1 LAAPNILEKF
11 AMSNYVRMGIVGAG
25 SIALRGH
32 FPHLTLDDVRDRVR
46 ITAVCDP
53 VLERAQAAAAKYGVP
68 AAYATMEELLDGG
81 DVDAVSICS
90 PIGVHYE
97 QGMLAVERGVH
108 VHFNKSMTTTVD
120 EADRLIAAAN
130 AKGVKLVS
138 SPGEMLRPRHQ
149 KIKELIQAGALG
161 RLTWAVTGSAFG
173 TYHEDE
179 SSVRSGDDPLTNIN
193 PAWYFR
199 KPGGGPLYDMTVYGL
214 HAMTGILGP
223 AQRVTAFSGV
233 RVHEREFRGQM
244 LPTDMDDNTLM
255 VLDFGDAFF
264 AFVYGVAAGGLPNL
278 GRPLIFG
285 AQGVINGST
294 LNGQPIAY
302 PGMELDAEFG
312 MNGSLPHV
320 VGQHRTMEEAHVY
333 EDVMQL
339 VDWILDDTPTVATAE
354 HARHVIEIF
363 DAAYRSAE
371 SGQAQT
377 LNTVF

>member
-1 LAAPNILEKF
+1 
-11 AMSNYVRMGIVGAG
+11 MSDYVRLGIVGAG

-32 FPHLTLDDVRDRVR
+32 FPHLTLEDVRDRVR

-68 AAYATMEELLDGG
+68 AAYATMEELLAAGE
-81 DVDAVSICS
+81 VDAVSLCS

-97 QGMLAVERGVH
+97 QGMLAVAHGVH

-120 EADRLIAAAN
+120 EADRLIDAARAR
-130 AKGVKLVS
+130 GVKLVS

-149 KIKELIQAGALG
+149 KIKQLIAEGALG

-179 SSVRSGDDPLTNIN
+179 TSVRAGDDPLTNIN

-223 AQRVTAFSGV
+223 AKRVTAFSGV

-255 VLDFGDAFF
+255 VLDFGDSFF
-264 AFVYGVAAGGLPNL
+264 AFVYGVAAGGLPQM

-285 AQGVINGST
+285 TGGVINGAAI
-294 LNGQPIAY
+294 NGAAIDYEGAH
-302 PGMELDAEFG
+302 LDAEYG
-312 MNGSLPHV
+312 LNGSLPHV
-320 VGQHRTMEEAHVY
+320 TGAHRTMEEAHVY

-354 HARHVIEIF
+354 HARHVVEIF
-363 DAAYRSAE
+363 DAAYRSAV
-371 SGQAQT
+371 SGQAQPLRT
-377 LNTVF
+377 DF

>member
-149 KIKELIQAGALG
+149 KIKELIQTGALG

-264 AFVYGVAAGGLPNL
+264 AFVYGVAAGGLPNM

>member
-1 LAAPNILEKF
+1 
-11 AMSNYVRMGIVGAG
+11 MSEVVRLGIVGAG
-25 SIALRGH
+25 SIALRGL
-32 FPHLTLDDVRDRVR
+32 FPHLTMADVQERVR

-53 VLERAQAAAAKYGVP
+53 VLARAQAAAQKFGVP
-68 AAYATMEELLDGG
+68 EAYASFEEMLAAGG
-81 DVDAVSICS
+81 VDAVSICS

-97 QGMLAVERGVH
+97 QGMLAVAHGVH

-120 EADRLIAAAN
+120 EADNLIDAAR

-149 KIKELIQAGALG
+149 KIKELIEDGAIG

-223 AQRVTAFSGV
+223 AKRVTAFSGV
-233 RVHEREFRGQM
+233 RIHARAFRGEL

-264 AFVYGVAAGGLPNL
+264 AFVYGVAAGGLPGM

-285 AQGVINGST
+285 DRGVVNGAL
-294 LNGQPIAY
+294 LNGQPIQYA
-302 PGMELDAEFG
+302 GMELDEQYG

-320 VGQHRTMEEAHVY
+320 VGAHRQMEEAHVY

-339 VDWILDDTPTVATAE
+339 IDWILDDKPTVATAE
-354 HARHVIEIF
+354 HARHVVEIF

-371 SGQAQT
+371 SGQAQELRT
-377 LNTVF
+377 TF

>member
-1 LAAPNILEKF
+1 
-11 AMSNYVRMGIVGAG
+11 MSDYVRLGIVGAG

-32 FPHLTLDDVRDRVR
+32 FPHLTMEDVRDRVR

-53 VLERAQAAAAKYGVP
+53 VLERAQAAAAKFGVP
-68 AAYATMEELLDGG
+68 AAYATMEELLAAGE
-81 DVDAVSICS
+81 VDAVSICS

-97 QGMLAVERGVH
+97 QGMLAVAHGVH
-108 VHFNKSMTTTVD
+108 VHFNKSMTTTAD
-120 EADRLIAAAN
+120 EADRLIDAARAR
-130 AKGVKLVS
+130 GVKLVS

-149 KIKELIQAGALG
+149 KIKQLIAQGALG

-255 VLDFGDAFF
+255 VLDFGDSFF
-264 AFVYGVAAGGLPNL
+264 AFVYGVAAGGLPNM

-285 AQGVINGST
+285 TGGVINGT
-294 LNGQPIAY
+294 AINGTTIDY
-302 PGMELDAEFG
+302 DGMELDAEYG
-312 MNGSLPHV
+312 LNGSLPHV
-320 VGQHRTMEEAHVY
+320 TGAHRTMEEAHVY

-363 DAAYRSAE
+363 DAAYRSAA
-371 SGQAQT
+371 SGQAQPLHT
-377 LNTVF
+377 SF

>member
-1 LAAPNILEKF
+1 
-11 AMSNYVRMGIVGAG
+11 MSDYVRLGIVGAG

-32 FPHLTLDDVRDRVR
+32 FPHLTMDDVRERVR

-68 AAYATMEELLDGG
+68 AAYATMEELLAAG

-97 QGMLAVERGVH
+97 QGMLAVAHGVH

-120 EADRLIAAAN
+120 EADSLIDAARAR
-130 AKGVKLVS
+130 GVKLVS

-149 KIKELIQAGALG
+149 KIKQLIDEGALG

-179 SSVRSGDDPLTNIN
+179 ASVRAGDDPLTNIN

-223 AQRVTAFSGV
+223 AKRVTAFSGV

-255 VLDFGDAFF
+255 VLDFGDSFY
-264 AFVYGVAAGGLPNL
+264 AFVYGVAAGGLPNM

-285 AQGVINGST
+285 TGGVINGSAI
-294 LNGQPIAY
+294 NGKPIEYA
-302 PGMELDAEFG
+302 GMDLDAEYG

-320 VGQHRTMEEAHVY
+320 TGAHRTMEESHVY

-339 VDWILDDTPTVATAE
+339 VDWVLDDTPTVATAE
-354 HARHVIEIF
+354 HARHVVEIF
-363 DAAYRSAE
+363 DAAYRSAAT
-371 SGQAQT
+371 GQAQPLRT
-377 LNTVF
+377 TF

>member
-1 LAAPNILEKF
+1 MN
-11 AMSNYVRMGIVGAG
+11 NYVRLGIVGAG

-32 FPHLTLDDVRDRVR
+32 FPHLTMADVRDRVR

-53 VLERAQAAAAKYGVP
+53 VLARAQAAAAKYNVP
-68 AAYATMEELLDGG
+68 AAYATLEELLAAG
-81 DVDAVSICS
+81 DVDAVSLCS

-97 QGMLAVERGVH
+97 QGMLAVEQGVH

-120 EADRLIAAAN
+120 EANRLIDAAQ
-130 AKGVKLVS
+130 AKGVKLVA

-149 KIKELIQAGALG
+149 RIKQLIDEGALG

-223 AQRVTAFSGV
+223 AKRVTAFSGV

-264 AFVYGVAAGGLPNL
+264 AFVYGVAAGGLPNM
-278 GRPLIFG
+278 GRPLIYG
-285 AQGVINGST
+285 VDGVINGST
-294 LNGQPIAY
+294 INGKPIEYA
-302 PGMELDAEFG
+302 GMELDAEFG

-320 VGQHRTMEEAHVY
+320 VGHHRTMEEAHVY

-339 VDWILDDTPTVATAE
+339 VDWVLDDKPTNATAE
-354 HARHVIEIF
+354 HARHVVEIF

-371 SGQAQT
+371 TAQAQT
-377 LNTVF
+377 LRTTF

>member
-1 LAAPNILEKF
+1 
-11 AMSNYVRMGIVGAG
+11 MSDYVRMGIIGAG
-25 SIALRGH
+25 SIALRGL
-32 FPHLTLDDVRDRVR
+32 FPHLTMDDVSSRVR

-53 VLERAQAAAAKYGVP
+53 VLERAQAAAAKFNVP
-68 AAYATMEELLDGG
+68 AAYATLEDLLEAGN
-81 DVDAVSICS
+81 VDAVSICS
-90 PIGVHYE
+90 PIGVHFE
-97 QGMLAVERGVH
+97 QGMLAVANGTH

-120 EADRLIAAAN
+120 EANRLIEAAHAR
-130 AKGVKLVS
+130 GVKLVS

-149 KIKELIQAGALG
+149 KIKQMLQEGALG

-179 SSVRSGDDPLTNIN
+179 ASVRSGDDPLTNIN

-199 KPGGGPLYDMTVYGL
+199 RPGGGPLYDMTVYGL

-223 AQRVTAFSGV
+223 ARRVTAFSGV
-233 RVHEREFRGQM
+233 RIHEREFRGQT

-264 AFVYGVAAGGLPNL
+264 AFVYGVAAGSLPNL

-285 AQGVINGST
+285 TNGVINGST
-294 LNGQPIAY
+294 INGKPIEY
-302 PGMELDAEFG
+302 EGMALDAEFG

-320 VGQHRTMEEAHVY
+320 TGAHRTMEEAHVY

-339 VDWILDDTPTVATAE
+339 VDWILDDRPTLATAE

-363 DAAYRSAE
+363 DAAYRSAQTGE
-371 SGQAQT
+371 VQT
-377 LNTVF
+377 LRTTF

>member
-1 LAAPNILEKF
+1 
-11 AMSNYVRMGIVGAG
+11 MSDYVRMGIVGAG

-32 FPHLTLDDVRDRVR
+32 FPHLTMEDVRERVR

-53 VLERAQAAAAKYGVP
+53 VLERAQAAAARFGVP
-68 AAYATMEELLDGG
+68 AAYATMEEMLAAGN
-81 DVDAVSICS
+81 VDAVSICS

-97 QGMLAVERGVH
+97 QGMLAVEHGVH
-108 VHFNKSMTTTVD
+108 VHFNKTMTTTVD
-120 EADRLIAAAN
+120 EADRLIDAAR

-149 KIKELIQAGALG
+149 KIKELIQEGALG

-179 SSVRSGDDPLTNIN
+179 ASVRSGDDPLTNIN

-199 KPGGGPLYDMTVYGL
+199 RPGGGPLYDMTVYGL

-223 AQRVTAFSGV
+223 AKRVTAFSGV
-233 RVHEREFRGQM
+233 RIHEREFRGQK

-264 AFVYGVAAGGLPNL
+264 AFVYGVAAGGLPNM

-285 AQGVINGST
+285 VNGVINGST
-294 LNGQPIAY
+294 INGKPIEY
-302 PGMELDAEFG
+302 DGMELDAEFG

-339 VDWILDDTPTVATAE
+339 VDWILDDKPTLATAE

-371 SGQAQT
+371 TGQAQALRT
-377 LNTVF
+377 TF